1 MADAHHPAIRT
12 VQSLAVLIDL
22 GRRARRA
29 GSAQELA
36 FQLVNDTHGLVPY
49 RQAVLWAQDTGVQA
63 LSGVVQPD
71 ANAPYVQW
79 LTQLLDAT
87 PVPADRAALTL
98 SASTAPPALAAD
110 WAHWLPAHAL
120 LLRVPA
126 EGNAAPGTPRTTLLL
141 ARDQAW
147 PEEDQRLIGEWVDTW
162 HHAYAATQRPRPA
175 GWRGL
180 GYRLRQHLT
189 PQAGQRWWR
198 QRRLQWL
205 AAVLAVLCLPVRLSV
220 MAPGEL
226 VPAQPVVVRAP
237 MEGVIDTFHVQPN
250 QTVSKDQPLFG
261 FDEALI
267 QSRLNVA
274 AQALAT
280 AEAEYRQASQQA
292 LIDPRSKAQLAVLT
306 GKIEEKRAERDYL
319 QDQLGR
325 ARVLAPR
332 DGVALFDDPSEW
344 IGKPVATGERI
355 LRIAAADDREVEAWL
370 PVGDAIALG
379 PQAPVKLYLNA
390 SPLQPVAAQ
399 LRYMA
404 HEAVARPDGS
414 FAYRVRAT
422 LTEPTAHR
430 VGLKGTVRLQ
440 GDWTPLAYWMLR
452 RPLAAL
458 RATLGL

>member
-1 MADAHHPAIRT
+1 MSDAHHPAIRT
-12 VQSLAVLIDL
+12 VQSLAVLLDL
-22 GRRARRA
+22 GRRARGA

-36 FQLVNDTHGLVPY
+36 FQLVNDTNSLTPY
-49 RQAVLWAQDTGVQA
+49 RQAVLWAQDAGVLA

-87 PVPADRAALTL
+87 TPIAGSAVLPL
-98 SASTAPPALAAD
+98 SAGNAPPALAAD
-110 WAHWLPAHAL
+110 WASWLPAHAL
-120 LLRVPA
+120 LLRVPTNGPA
-126 EGNAAPGTPRTTLLL
+126 TAASPRTTLLL
-141 ARDQAW
+141 GRDHAW
-147 PEEDQRLIGEWVDTW
+147 TDEDQRLLCEWVDTW
-162 HHAYAATQRPRPA
+162 HHAYAASQRTRP
-175 GWRGL
+175 GSWRGL
-180 GYRLRQHLT
+180 GFRVRQHLL
-189 PQAGQRWWR
+189 PQTGQRWWR

-205 AAVLAVLCLPVRLSV
+205 AGLLAVLCLPVRLSV

-250 QTVSKDQPLFG
+250 QTVRKDQPLFG

-280 AEAEYRQASQQA
+280 AEAEYRQGSQQA
-292 LIDPRSKAQLAVLT
+292 LVDPRSKAQLTVFT

-344 IGKPVATGERI
+344 IGRPIATGERI
-355 LRIAAADDREVEAWL
+355 LRIAATDDREVEAWL
-370 PVGDAIALG
+370 AVGDAIALG
-379 PQAPVKLYLNA
+379 PNAPVKLYLNA
-390 SPLQPVAAQ
+390 SPLRPVNAQ
-399 LRYMA
+399 LRYVSHDA
-404 HEAVARPDGS
+404 AARPDGS

-422 LTEPTAHR
+422 LTEQTDHR

-458 RATLGL
+458 RTNLGL